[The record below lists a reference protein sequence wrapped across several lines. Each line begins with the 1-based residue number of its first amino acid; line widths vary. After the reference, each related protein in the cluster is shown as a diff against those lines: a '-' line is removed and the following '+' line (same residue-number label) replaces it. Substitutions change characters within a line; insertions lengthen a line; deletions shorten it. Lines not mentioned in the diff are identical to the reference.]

1 MLTDVIRFEWRYHTR
16 QVSFIAAA
24 LFFAGF
30 GFALTAT
37 GFGPANV
44 HINSP
49 YDIAQTLGL
58 ISLAAVFA
66 IAIFCAN
73 SVVRDREHHFEEIV
87 FCTSVEKFPYLFGRF
102 AGSFLAA
109 FTVFSATAI
118 GMMLA
123 ALLPLH
129 DASRVGPFSIDPVP
143 LDAARARAAGHARRG
158 RDALR
163 HRNVDAER
171 AGQRRRRGGDL
182 RLLLRRGRVHEFA
195 ADGRLGAGREQCR
208 RRLAARSVRPLGVLR
223 TDALLDA
230 GAPQHAADRADRKL
244 SDQSDHLARVRG
256 DRLARRLQA
265 ILVSRAG
272 EGRRSWQ

>member
-1 MLTDVIRFEWRYHTR
+1 MDVIRFEWRYHTR

-44 HINSP
+44 YINSP
-49 YDIAQTLGL
+49 YDIAQTMGL

-87 FCTSVEKFPYLFGRF
+87 FSTSVEKFPYLFGRF

-118 GMMLA
+118 GMMIA

-129 DASRVGPFSIDPVP
+129 DASRVGPFSMTPYLWTLLVLVLP
-143 LDAARARAAGHARRG
+143 GMLVAGVVLFGIATLTRSVLASVVG
-158 RDALR
+158 A
-163 HRNVDAER
+163 VAIY
-171 AGQRRRRGGDL
+171 
-182 RLLLRRGRVHEFA
+182 VFYFA
-195 ADGRLGAGREQCR
+195 AAAFTNSPLMAGSAQGASNATG
-208 RRLAARSVRPLGVLR
+208 AS
-223 TDALLDA
+223 LLD
-230 GAPQHAADRADRKL
+230 PF
-244 SDQSDHLARVRG
+244 
-256 DRLARRLQA
+256 
-265 ILVSRAG
+265 
-272 EGRRSWQ
+272 